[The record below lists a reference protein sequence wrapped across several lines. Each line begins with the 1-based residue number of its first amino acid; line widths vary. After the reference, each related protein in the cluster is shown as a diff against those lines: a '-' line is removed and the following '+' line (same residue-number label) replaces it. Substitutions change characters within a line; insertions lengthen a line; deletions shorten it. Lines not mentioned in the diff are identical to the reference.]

1 MNMEDFAACVQMCFI
16 ALGVMGDSRQALN
29 RTYSGSNTT
38 LDAIHRCLAIA
49 S

>member
-1 MNMEDFAACVQMCFI
+1 MYMEDFACAQMCFI
-16 ALGVMGDSRQALN
+16 ELGVMGDSRQALTS
-29 RTYSGSNTT
+29 TYNGSNTT